1 MKRAALQ
8 LGLLCTCLAVLAGAA
23 PFAAPREGDE
33 KTIFIAVVDAG
44 GRPAAGL
51 TAADF
56 AVREDGVDREV
67 IGARLSTEPLHLALL
82 ADTTGGAARHVQPIR
97 AGLKAFI
104 DRVLAA
110 NAGSRI
116 ALWEFGEA
124 PRRLSDFTD
133 DGAKLGREVGRL
145 FPRSQSGSFLLDTI
159 HDASQA
165 LARTES
171 RRRAIVVLSVDP
183 ADEQSQQDPKKI
195 ADVMARSRAQL
206 WGLSLQ
212 NGVAQ
217 NGRQDLIINMFMR
230 NAGGRRDAIVSD
242 TGIEA
247 GMRQLAAVLT
257 TQYELT
263 YRRPSGA
270 AKVVQT
276 GIRRDGLR
284 IIAGLVAP
292 Q

>member
-1 MKRAALQ
+1 MKRATPQ
-8 LGLLCTCLAVLAGAA
+8 LNLLCTCLAILAGAA
-23 PFAAPREGDE
+23 TFAASREGDE
-33 KTIFIAVVDAG
+33 KSIFISVVDTAG
-44 GRPAAGL
+44 QPASGL

-56 AVREDGVDREV
+56 AIREDGVDREIV
-67 IGARLSTEPLHLALL
+67 SAKLSSEPLHVALL

-104 DRVLAA
+104 DHVLAA
-110 NAGSRI
+110 NAGSRV

-124 PRRLSDFTD
+124 PRRLTDFTD
-133 DGAKLGREVGRL
+133 DPAKLGKEVGRL

-159 HDASQA
+159 HDVSQA
-165 LARTES
+165 LSRTES
-171 RRRAIVVLSVDP
+171 KRRAIVVLSVDP

-212 NGVAQ
+212 NGTAQ

-230 NAGGRRDAIVSD
+230 NAGGRRDQIVSD

-247 GMRQLAAVLT
+247 GMRRLATMLT